1 MTSINFNGQAILNTN
16 LSSADEVDGESGKGK
31 FLLAEVINS
40 QVLPDT
46 IFHSETEIMR
56 VQQLQTAFKADT
68 RKNNFGSV
76 KKIVVN
82 GDSLSDENGLMYKK
96 THEILPS
103 DPQFIDGKFTNGY
116 TWVKFLSKYLSL
128 PCYNVA
134 EGGAVSANY
143 SGLPV
148 IGNPAFLFVSNLETQ
163 TKKSAPG
170 EDSLVFI
177 FLGANDYMTFGKT
190 DVTCVVSGQKK
201 QVQRMIDNKVS
212 NIVIMGMPDLS
223 LTPYAHEQNAEYRTM
238 MHAVSEKHNNALKF
252 MVKDVQRENPQMK
265 IVYIDTHAIMSKIM
279 EVAKYVNYDLEKA
292 FFNGGYVSLRAKGK
306 KCTIDHENFFNDK
319 SHPSQEVH
327 SVFARAV
334 EKIVR
339 DEFGD
344 AATHNRKAYR
354 EKTEPTLPLNE
365 TRFDVNFIRN
375 IF

>member
-1 MTSINFNGQAILNTN
+1 MTSINFNGQALLNANRSFT
-16 LSSADEVDGESGKGK
+16 DEVDSGKGK

-40 QVLPDT
+40 QEIPDS
-46 IFHSETEIMR
+46 ILHSETEMDR
-56 VQQLQTAFKADT
+56 VRQIQPDFNPDLQ
-68 RKNNFGSV
+68 KNNFDKV
-76 KKIVVN
+76 RKVVII
-82 GDSLSDENGLMYKK
+82 GDSLSDENGLMFKK

-116 TWVKFLSKYLSL
+116 TWVKFLSMSLNL
-128 PCYNVA
+128 PCYNMA

-143 SGLPV
+143 SGIPV
-148 IGNPAFLFVSNLETQ
+148 IGNPAFLFVSNLEAQ
-163 TKKSAPG
+163 IKKSAPG
-170 EDSLVFI
+170 DDSLVFI

-201 QVQRMIDNKVS
+201 QVERMIDNKVS

-223 LTPYAHEQNAEYRTM
+223 LTPYAHEQNEEYRTM
-238 MHAVSEKHNNALKF
+238 MHTVSEKHNNALKV
-252 MVKDVQRENPQMK
+252 MVKDVQCENPQVK

-292 FFNGGYVSLRAKGK
+292 FFNGGYVSLRNKGK

-344 AATHNRKAYR
+344 AASHSKKACQ
-354 EKTEPTLPLNE
+354 KKVEPTWLSHE
-365 TRFDVNFIRN
+365 TSFDINFIRN